1 MKNCSKPNVQ
11 ISDRVTFTQQFSEH
25 YLSITGY
32 GIYSYFNPVE
42 IDQFFN
48 RYLNEGVSIRS
59 FVRQCIVP
67 IRNTSKPV
75 QQEVGNIYSTTP
87 NTKKDKPFS

>member
-1 MKNCSKPNVQ
+1 MKICRKPNVQ
-11 ISDRVTFTQQFSEH
+11 ISDRATFTKEFNDH

-42 IDQFFN
+42 IDLFFN
-48 RYLNEGVSIRS
+48 RYLNECVPIRS

-75 QQEVGNIYSTTP
+75 QQEV
-87 NTKKDKPFS
+87 PFSN

>member
-1 MKNCSKPNVQ
+1 METCSKPNIQ
-11 ISDRVTFTQQFSEH
+11 ISDRATFTEQFSEH

-32 GIYSYFNPVE
+32 GIYSHFSSVE

-48 RYLNEGVSIRS
+48 KYLNEGIPIRS

-67 IRNTSKPV
+67 IRNVSKPV
-75 QQEVGNIYSTTP
+75 
-87 NTKKDKPFS
+87 